1 MKRAVALR
9 KLAPRG
15 LVFGPKSRLRIVGCR
30 KEGQKSSCLSRA
42 PELDKEFANLEI
54 MPATLN
60 RRKGAKVGARQL
72 AYIDRF
78 VAAEVISEQVAARIR
93 RTAPGSR

>member
-1 MKRAVALR
+1 
-9 KLAPRG
+9 
-15 LVFGPKSRLRIVGCR
+15 
-30 KEGQKSSCLSRA
+30 
-42 PELDKEFANLEI
+42 